1 MMRRN
6 IKRTTKTSGRRMNI
20 SKVLTGG
27 QIRVGADPPSFVQ
40 RPWNNL
46 MVRWEST
53 AASTAI
59 NPLDVQLL
67 LEQQLSGV
75 STPSVLTY
83 DLRIREARAWG
94 STDES
99 DRLWVDF
106 YDLQGVGDDPLSQL
120 TDFPGKNTR
129 AKLGYKWPVSSQ
141 NVVLSTTETKDII
154 RGNFDVLY
162 LNVLWRLKFVAP
174 PAGEAEH
181 PSAAFVAAK
190 SEK

>member
-1 MMRRN
+1 MRRN

-27 QIRVGADPPSFVQ
+27 KIKIGADPPSFVQ

-46 MVRWEST
+46 LVRWEAT

-59 NPLDVQLL
+59 NPADVQLL

-75 STPSVLTY
+75 LTPSVLNY

-106 YDLQGVGDDPLSQL
+106 YDLQGQGDDPLCQL

-129 AKLGYKWPVSSQ
+129 AKIGYKWPVSSQ
-141 NVVLSTTETKDII
+141 NVVLSTTETKDIV

-174 PAGEAEH
+174 PAQGAEH

-190 SEK
+190 SEV